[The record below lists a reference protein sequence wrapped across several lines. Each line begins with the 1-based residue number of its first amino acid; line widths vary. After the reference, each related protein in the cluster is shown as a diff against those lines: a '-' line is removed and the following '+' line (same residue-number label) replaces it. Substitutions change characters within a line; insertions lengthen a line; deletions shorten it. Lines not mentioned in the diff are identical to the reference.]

1 MKRLWIFGLALTVVM
16 ALSWAA
22 GGNQAL
28 ASNKIA
34 KKESLDC
41 TVCHDKPGSKLLT
54 DRGKYY
60 EEMRSLDGYDD
71 VVVAFSKCTTCH
83 VGKPGSKELTERGER
98 YAFVAYDMEGLR
110 QWLRENHPVLKR
122 TPADKPPQPQR

>member
-1 MKRLWIFGLALTVVM
+1 MKRFWIYGLALALVV

-22 GGNQAL
+22 GGGPAQ

-34 KKESLDC
+34 KHEGLEC

-60 EEMRSLDGYDD
+60 EEMHSLAGYDE
-71 VVVAFSKCTTCH
+71 VVASFAKCTTCH
-83 VGKPGSKELTERGER
+83 ENKPGSKQLTERGQR
-98 YAFVAYDMEGLR
+98 YAWVVNDMEGLR
-110 QWLRENHPVLKR
+110 EWLKENHPQLKPG
-122 TPADKPPQPQR
+122 TEPKSKPQQR